1 MFLAC
6 VSQYIPFV
14 YIRDLL
20 PINFDSAS
28 PEWLYIPKRLNSCK
42 YFFPSSEELRK
53 EARQLKRELLEAK
66 QKKEEQTLKPKEK
79 EGKKRRVQQMLF
91 RSPVNIAVLSFFSRF
106 IFINA
111 FICIIEDDILSKQM
125 AFGFFFPEN

>member
-1 MFLAC
+1 MFLTW

-20 PINFDSAS
+20 PINFDSVS
-28 PEWLYIPKRLNSCK
+28 PEWLYIPRRLNSCK
-42 YFFPSSEELRK
+42 YFSPSSEELRK

-79 EGKKRRVQQMLF
+79 EGKKKK
-91 RSPVNIAVLSFFSRF
+91 AG
-106 IFINA
+106 
-111 FICIIEDDILSKQM
+111 II
-125 AFGFFFPEN
+125 